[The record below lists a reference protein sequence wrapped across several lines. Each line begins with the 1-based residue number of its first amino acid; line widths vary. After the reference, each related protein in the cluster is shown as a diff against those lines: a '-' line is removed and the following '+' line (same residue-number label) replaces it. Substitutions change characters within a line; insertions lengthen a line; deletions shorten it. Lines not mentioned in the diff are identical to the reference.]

1 MKDPPQ
7 GITPPT
13 QSQTPRKATHQP
25 NRLRKFVASNSAGL
39 RVRSHP
45 SLQSEQI
52 GVVHVNGTI
61 AFIDEVPHYHFLPSS
76 NHYKIITEI
85 NNAVYFKLTKLNFD

>member
-1 MKDPPQ
+1 MEVKDPPQ

-13 QSQTPRKATHQP
+13 QSHTPRKATHQP
-25 NRLRKFVASNSAGL
+25 NRLRKFVARNSAGL
-39 RVRSHP
+39 RVRAHP

-61 AFIDEVPHYHFLPSS
+61 AFIDEVSFLTFTIDALYVKHHNIKDIGHKHYF
-76 NHYKIITEI
+76 T
-85 NNAVYFKLTKLNFD
+85 